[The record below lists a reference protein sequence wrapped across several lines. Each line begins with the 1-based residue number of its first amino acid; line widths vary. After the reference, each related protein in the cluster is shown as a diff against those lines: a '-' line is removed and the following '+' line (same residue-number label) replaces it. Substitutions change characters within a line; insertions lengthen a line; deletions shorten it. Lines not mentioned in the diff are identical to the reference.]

1 MLPWSDQLDFA
12 NSMLDPEFRG
22 RDGNITSSPKFDLRL
37 SAEAIIISHGLGSN
51 WTAGLALDE
60 VHPDVIS
67 ANKFVPIL
75 NGLGKISQHRFQ
87 LEDVTHELA
96 AFLCAA

>member
-1 MLPWSDQLDFA
+1 MAELQVSYLNGGEEVG
-12 NSMLDPEFRG
+12 NSLVCSVQHAYAALG
-22 RDGNITSSPKFDLRL
+22 HLLASQTTSF
-37 SAEAIIISHGLGSN
+37 ISHGLGSN